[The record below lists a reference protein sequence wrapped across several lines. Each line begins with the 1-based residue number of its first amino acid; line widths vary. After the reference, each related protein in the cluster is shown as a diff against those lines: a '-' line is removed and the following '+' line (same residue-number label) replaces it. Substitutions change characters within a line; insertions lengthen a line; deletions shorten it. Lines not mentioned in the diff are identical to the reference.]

1 MRKIGI
7 YGGSFDPVH
16 NGHIHLARTALKCF
30 SLDEVIF
37 VPARVSPFKQNK
49 RDVTPDRDRLAMLR
63 LAVDREIN
71 MSVSDYELMQESI
84 SYTVY
89 TIRHMK
95 EVYPYDTLVLLM
107 GSDSL
112 MSFNRWYCWQEIMKL
127 CDIGC
132 ISRRYGDSEELI
144 KQAELLSENGVVSVS
159 CEDIFP
165 VSSTEIRQLL
175 KKGEDCSCYLP
186 ENVVQYILKH
196 KLYGV

>member
-16 NGHIHLARTALKCF
+16 NGHIHLARTAIKCF
-30 SLDEVIF
+30 ELDEVIF
-37 VPARVSPFKQNK
+37 VPARISPFKQDK
-49 RDVTPDRDRLAMLR
+49 IDVAPDRDRLAMLR
-63 LAVDREIN
+63 LAVEDEVNI
-71 MSVSDYELMQESI
+71 SVSDYELTQEGV
-84 SYTVY
+84 SYTIY

-95 EVYPYDTLVLLM
+95 ELYPCDKLVLLM
-107 GSDSL
+107 GSDGL
-112 MSFNRWYCWQEIMKL
+112 MSFNRWYCWQEIIKL

-132 ISRRYGDSEELI
+132 ISRSYGDSEELK
-144 KQAELLSENGVVSVS
+144 KQAELLSENGRVFVS

-165 VSSTEIRQLL
+165 VSSTKIRQLL
-175 KKGEDCSCYLP
+175 KKDEDCSCYLP